1 MIKRT
6 MRGARNGMALC
17 TAVFFAAAASF
28 CLVRIPLYSLLGP
41 EGTAYIIPGMEL
53 FALFYAA
60 FVSTGALTARRMV
73 RTRRLRGRFSSIPR
87 VLKTVRFPTLIAGLV
102 LTLLCL
108 AGCRVLAAAA
118 GANFDLYLLFVAL
131 SPAFLFLSLTG
142 ILRGYEEAMLS
153 FRVSVICT
161 IAEAALRIALM
172 LLFGKLCFD
181 YGTKAAA
188 LLRNPS
194 VAPLYGAAGA
204 AAGLSAASLL
214 TLLLWLF
221 CHRITGQLIRGY
233 LAEHEDTRTE
243 QESDRSIRRAYWSS
257 FLLTSAALLFLA
269 APVLADYRLSFYF
282 AQISDPETGALWAS
296 YYSKTLSIV
305 FAAVFILLIPFVT
318 YPAKLGGQMTDQ
330 NLREFRRGFGMV
342 MRLLSYVLM
351 PVSFFFIAAARILT
365 AVGYGIDDSAA
376 EVTLEWSGPAVLFFG
391 TALFLVMLC
400 LSTHDIRC
408 ILIAVIPSF
417 VLQTGLFIL
426 LARAGISPELAG
438 AVSFLVFSVLLCL
451 LLMVQLRSGTLR
463 RNRWAREAV
472 LAAICAVLAA
482 IPVFLAGDYLYE
494 HIGAAPALLV
504 LAAVYLAAYV
514 LLTIFLRVCDLRE
527 LHRIP
532 GGDII
537 VMLFYLFGR

>member
-1 MIKRT
+1 MIKKT
-6 MRGARNGMALC
+6 KRGARNGLELC
-17 TAVFFAAAASF
+17 MAVFFAAAASF
-28 CLVRIPLYSLLGP
+28 YLVRIPLYSLLGP
-41 EGTAYIIPGMEL
+41 EGTGYIIPGMEL
-53 FALFYAA
+53 FSLFYAVFA
-60 FVSTGALTARRMV
+60 VAGALTVRRMV

-87 VLKTVRFPTLIAGLV
+87 VLKAARLPSLIAGLA

-118 GANFDLYLLFVAL
+118 GANFDLYLLFAAL

-153 FRVSVICT
+153 FRVSVLCS
-161 IAEAALRIALM
+161 IAEAVLRIVLM
-172 LLFGKLCFD
+172 LLIGKLCLD

-204 AAGLSAASLL
+204 AAGLAAASLL

-221 CHRITGQLIRGY
+221 CHHVTGQLIRSY
-233 LAEHEDTRTE
+233 LAEHEDTRAE

-257 FLLTSAALLFLA
+257 FLLTAAALLFLA
-269 APVLADYRLSFYF
+269 APVLVNYRLSFHF
-282 AQISDPETGALWAS
+282 GQISDPETGALWAS
-296 YYSKTLSIV
+296 YYSKTLSLV
-305 FAAVFILLIPFVT
+305 FAAVFILLIPFVS
-318 YPAKLGGQMTDQ
+318 YPAKLGGQMADRS
-330 NLREFRRGFGMV
+330 LREFRRGFGMV

-391 TALFLVMLC
+391 TALFLIMLC
-400 LSTHDIRC
+400 LSIHDIRC
-408 ILIAVIPSF
+408 ILTAVIPSF
-417 VLQTGLFIL
+417 VLQTGLFVL
-426 LARAGISPELAG
+426 LARSGISPELSG

-451 LLMVQLRSGTLR
+451 LLMVQLRGGTLY
-463 RNRWAREAV
+463 RNRWVREAV

-482 IPVFLAGDYLYE
+482 IPVFLAGGYLYE
-494 HIGAAPALLV
+494 HIGAAPSLLV
-504 LAAVYLAAYV
+504 LAAVYLIAYV

-527 LHRIP
+527 LHRLP

-537 VMLFYLFGR
+537 VMLSYLFGI